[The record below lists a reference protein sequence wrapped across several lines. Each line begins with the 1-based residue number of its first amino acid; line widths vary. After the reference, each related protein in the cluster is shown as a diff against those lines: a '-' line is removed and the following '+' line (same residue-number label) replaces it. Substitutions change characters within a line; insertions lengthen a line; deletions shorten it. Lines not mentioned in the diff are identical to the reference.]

1 MSMRNL
7 HSILFYL
14 VLLSASFI
22 FAQTPSKEKKD
33 LVKNLRARLLED
45 GFSIELT
52 WTPPEED
59 GEIIIGRS
67 KERIDTPEKLYY
79 ADSLGRYPNK
89 KGEALRSFK
98 DINLKPGNYYYAIA
112 MVSRIKKRDVELV
125 AGENYTVEPIY
136 IGLPV
141 EVPKPIVSPN
151 LPYAHDNQHSVSEI
165 TIKPYSD
172 YNQIRWTPPVNAEN
186 SKPVYHVYRSEEP
199 LSSLPLMQ
207 KAEKIIELLHP
218 ETFYVDRKIVH
229 GKNYYYGVSVSING
243 QEYIPLVEGKSFARM
258 YYQTDLVPQKTVF
271 VESKSE
277 VVPTK
282 KEVPTVEV
290 VPAKKETPTVEI
302 VPTKKEERGLHVY
315 DLNYEYKGEGI
326 FLTWAGPKEAIDNF
340 TTYTVYFSTTNPKD
354 LEQAIR
360 RGKVVKLGEVV
371 HPELSFSIPKIDRK
385 KISFVA
391 VTLRQGNGKEYME
404 LIENESFVRVDP
416 EKEFL
421 TKKEEKSIPEEKI
434 PKEETSKTIPKKEEP
449 KIENITVEEK
459 VEEKEKPDSPIEFVE
474 PKKKTKDNLEFE
486 RIMTDYYRKRKFH
499 EARKLLEDYAKRQ
512 ENLEEKAKALFYSA
526 LCYYYQGLYE
536 KALKILLKED
546 LKKHYNTERVDFYIN
561 RCIEKQEKNE

>member
-1 MSMRNL
+1 MSTRNL
-7 HSILFYL
+7 HFILFYL
-14 VLLSASFI
+14 LLLSASFS
-22 FAQTPSKEKKD
+22 FAQTPSEEKKD

-52 WTPPEED
+52 WTPPEEE

-89 KGEALRSFK
+89 KTEALRSFK

-125 AGENYTVEPIY
+125 PGENYTINPIY
-136 IGLPV
+136 ISLPV
-141 EVPKPIVSPN
+141 EVPKEVVAPN
-151 LPYAHDNQHSVSEI
+151 LPYAHDSQHSVSDI

-172 YNQIRWTPPVNAEN
+172 YNQIRWTPPFNAEN
-186 SKPVYHVYRSEEP
+186 SKPVYHLYRSEEP
-199 LSSLPLMQ
+199 LSSLYLMQ

-218 ETFYVDRKIVH
+218 ETFYVDRKILP

-243 QEYIPLVEGKSFARM
+243 QEYIPLVEGKSFART
-258 YYQTDLVPQKTVF
+258 YYQTDIIPQKSVI
-271 VESKSE
+271 VESKPE

-282 KEVPTVEV
+282 KEE
-290 VPAKKETPTVEI
+290 K
-302 VPTKKEERGLHVY
+302 GLHVY
-315 DLNYEYKGEGI
+315 DLNFEYKGEGL
-326 FLTWAGPKEAIDNF
+326 FLSWAGPKEAIDN
-340 TTYTVYFSTTNPKD
+340 YTVYTIYFSTTNPKD
-354 LEQAIR
+354 LEQAIQ
-360 RGKVVKLGEVV
+360 RGKVIKLGEVI

-385 KISFVA
+385 KISFIA
-391 VTLRQGNGKEYME
+391 VTLRQGNGKEYMQ

-416 EKEFL
+416 EKEIL
-421 TKKEEKSIPEEKI
+421 SKKEELK
-434 PKEETSKTIPKKEEP
+434 
-449 KIENITVEEK
+449 VEEK
-459 VEEKEKPDSPIEFVE
+459 AEEKEKPDAPVEFVE
-474 PKKKTKDNLEFE
+474 PKKKTKDGLEFE

-499 EARKLLEDYAKRQ
+499 EASKLLEDYAKRQ
-512 ENLEEKAKALFYSA
+512 ESFEEKAKALFYAA

-536 KALKILLKED
+536 KALKVLLKEE
-546 LKKHYNTERVDFYIN
+546 LKKHYNQQRVDFYIN

>member
-1 MSMRNL
+1 MSTRNL
-7 HSILFYL
+7 HFILFYL
-14 VLLSASFI
+14 LLLSASFS

-52 WTPPEED
+52 WTPPEEE

-89 KGEALRSFK
+89 KTEALRSFK

-125 AGENYTVEPIY
+125 PGENYTINPIY
-136 IGLPV
+136 ISLPV
-141 EVPKPIVSPN
+141 EVPKEVVAPN
-151 LPYAHDNQHSVSEI
+151 LPYAHDSQHSVSDI

-172 YNQIRWTPPVNAEN
+172 YNQIRWTPPFNAEN
-186 SKPVYHVYRSEEP
+186 SKPVYHLYRSEEP
-199 LSSLPLMQ
+199 LSSLYLMQ

-218 ETFYVDRKIVH
+218 ETFYVDRKILP

-243 QEYIPLVEGKSFARM
+243 QEYIPLVEGKSFART
-258 YYQTDLVPQKTVF
+258 YYQTDIIPQKSVI
-271 VESKSE
+271 VESKPEIVPTKKEAPIVE

-282 KEVPTVEV
+282 KEE
-290 VPAKKETPTVEI
+290 K
-302 VPTKKEERGLHVY
+302 GLHVY
-315 DLNYEYKGEGI
+315 DLNFEYKGEGL
-326 FLTWAGPKEAIDNF
+326 FLTWAGPKEAIDN
-340 TTYTVYFSTTNPKD
+340 YTVYTIYFSTTNPKD
-354 LEQAIR
+354 LEQAIQ
-360 RGKVVKLGEVV
+360 RGKVIKLGEVI

-385 KISFVA
+385 KISFIA
-391 VTLRQGNGKEYME
+391 VTLRQGNGKEYMQ

-416 EKEFL
+416 EKEIL
-421 TKKEEKSIPEEKI
+421 SKKEEKPTPQEKI
-434 PKEETSKTIPKKEEP
+434 SEEEIGKKIPKKEEP
-449 KIENITVEEK
+449 KVEEEA
-459 VEEKEKPDSPIEFVE
+459 EEKEKPDAPVEFVE
-474 PKKKTKDNLEFE
+474 PKKKTKDGLEFE

-499 EARKLLEDYAKRQ
+499 EASKLLEDYAKRQ
-512 ENLEEKAKALFYSA
+512 ESFEEKAKALFYAA

-536 KALKILLKED
+536 KALKILLKEE
-546 LKKHYNTERVDFYIN
+546 LKKHYNQQRVDFYIN